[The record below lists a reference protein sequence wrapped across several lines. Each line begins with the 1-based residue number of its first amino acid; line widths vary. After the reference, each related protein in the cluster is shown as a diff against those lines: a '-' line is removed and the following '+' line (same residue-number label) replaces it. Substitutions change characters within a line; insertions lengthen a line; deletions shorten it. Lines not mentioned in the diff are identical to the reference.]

1 MTTQPT
7 PRHIAHAI
15 TDLAAER
22 VRGAWRYLDTW
33 TALEAGGVP
42 HEQIRDVLDRSPVDT
57 EAVSEVRQWAE
68 DGERG
73 CFVLH
78 GAQDCGKTYAAAW
91 WARDRHARG
100 LPTMWISAAT
110 WGRLTFDE
118 IRPLLRRAERADALV
133 IDDAGCGAS
142 QGEHFRRTI
151 EALLLERAGRPTLI
165 TGNLNEAQMVGVG
178 NTPGW
183 LGSRIVSRLRV
194 SGGRKHIARSLDMRQ
209 RDLTMVDPATGHG
222 EAWKRAAA
230 LVAAIGCERS
240 TVPVMRTEYDDKGGQ
255 WEEPTGEYVE
265 RLDVGVDFLSRV
277 GKLTKQIERLEKR
290 EAPADRIREVRHRR
304 RDLLRLAAQ
313 VAELNPAEVKA
324 RAAELVGTLSDFD
337 AGDMI
342 GELAADIAAK
352 MSALE
357 AAASAGRRAENEYR
371 AKVCY
376 DTLEAMATRSR
387 ALPLP
392 PPRSP
397 NEAPSWTQ
405 GAEGVR
411 SMKAQGY
418 YVRPR
423 SDGYD
428 LYRRRSKSE
437 VGVLVVARC
446 ASPDD
451 AWQACRQ
458 LWGSGW

>member
-1 MTTQPT
+1 
-7 PRHIAHAI
+7 
-15 TDLAAER
+15 
-22 VRGAWRYLDTW
+22 
-33 TALEAGGVP
+33 
-42 HEQIRDVLDRSPVDT
+42 
-57 EAVSEVRQWAE
+57 
-68 DGERG
+68 
-73 CFVLH
+73 
-78 GAQDCGKTYAAAW
+78 
-91 WARDRHARG
+91 
-100 LPTMWISAAT
+100 MWISAAT
-110 WGRLTFDE
+110 WGPLTFAE
-118 IRPLLRRAERADALV
+118 IRPLLRRAEQADALV

-142 QGEHFRRTI
+142 QGEHFRKMI
-151 EALLLERAGRPTLI
+151 EGLLLTRSGRPTVI
-165 TGNLNEAQMVGVG
+165 TGNLNETEMLA
-178 NTPGW
+178 W
-183 LGSRIVSRLRV
+183 LGARICSRLRV

-222 EAWKRAAA
+222 EEWKRAAA

-277 GKLTKQIERLEKR
+277 GKLTKQIERLEGR
-290 EAPADRIREVRHRR
+290 EAPAERIREVRHRR

-313 VAELNPAEVKA
+313 VAELDPAKVKA

-342 GELAADIAAK
+342 GKLAADIAAK

-357 AAASAGRRAENEYR
+357 AAAAAGRRAENEYR

-411 SMKAQGY
+411 EMKAQGY

-423 SDGYD
+423 GDGCD
-428 LYRRRSKSE
+428 LYRRKSKSE